1 MPSLYQARLRP
12 ARVHGGDIALSTFSN
27 LVASY
32 CGGHGI
38 VFKGAIFESDTYSL
52 KSKDCRGQGIVF
64 SNQGGVVSNMMMYGT
79 NSSRNALNTG
89 TARTYATLAS
99 APARSKV
106 VPAPPPPK
114 RAGAV

>member
-1 MPSLYQARLRP
+1 M
-12 ARVHGGDIALSTFSN
+12 FSN

-52 KSKDCRGQGIVF
+52 KSKDCRGQEIVF

-79 NSSRNALNTG
+79 NSAG
-89 TARTYATLAS
+89 T
-99 APARSKV
+99 P
-106 VPAPPPPK
+106 
-114 RAGAV
+114 AGAWTCNRLTPSICSAAVPS